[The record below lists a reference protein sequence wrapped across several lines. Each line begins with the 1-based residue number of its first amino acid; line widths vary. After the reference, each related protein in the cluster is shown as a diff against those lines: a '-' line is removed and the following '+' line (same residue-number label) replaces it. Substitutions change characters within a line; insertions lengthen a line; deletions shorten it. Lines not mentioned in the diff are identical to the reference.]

1 MFLIVKMDE
10 LTWIH
15 VYRSSNWLGSLRIL
29 MRILYLFLYLLEYRY
44 LQGLRPEAGVH
55 SFFSEASGSSRAVQM
70 DAPID
75 NTWPMMSSRSPSFP
89 TSKSTENSIFQSG
102 YAQHSFFGGEYASG
116 ETLKQEGQSLQP
128 LFDEWPRTRESWTG
142 LDDERSNQT
151 SFSTT
156 QLSISIPM
164 ASSDL
169 STTSSKSPHG

>member
-1 MFLIVKMDE
+1 MDHCVLE
-10 LTWIH
+10 FKLA
-15 VYRSSNWLGSLRIL
+15 RKLRIW
-29 MRILYLFLYLLEYRY
+29 MQILNLFLYLLDYRY

-89 TSKSTENSIFQSG
+89 ASKSTENSIFQSG